1 MCQDCHV
8 LLHVRAPLLP
18 PLLPT
23 PRRDTPHTTLHVH
36 AYRNGAKLVVFSH
49 YISYNSEITGKN
61 LPFEV
66 KEVSHRLH

>member
-1 MCQDCHV
+1 MCCCMF
-8 LLHVRAPLLP
+8 VRRFCRRCRRRAAA
-18 PLLPT
+18 
-23 PRRDTPHTTLHVH
+23 RRDTPHTTLHVH